1 MTTELQILKL
11 DRAFDQLDV
20 SNNGQL
26 ERDDLVGLGSR
37 MILGFGQSPT
47 SVKGKEV
54 LDGFDTFWERLAAD
68 AGVERDEALSPAEFR
83 AAMIAAYIEGNAFD
97 VSFRPIAHAV
107 ARLTDTDNDG
117 RLGASEFRTMQL
129 AFGTSAADSDAA
141 FAALDHSGHGHISID
156 DLVQAAREFYTSPD
170 PHARGNLLFGPL

>member
-26 ERDDLVGLGSR
+26 DRDDLVGLGSR
-37 MILGFGQSPT
+37 MLLGFGQSPT

-54 LDGFDTFWERLAAD
+54 LEGFDTFWDRLAAD
-68 AGVERDEALSPAEFR
+68 ASVERDGALSPAEFR
-83 AAMIAAYIEGNAFD
+83 EAMIAAYIEGDNFD
-97 VSFRPIAHAV
+97 ASFRPVAQAV

-117 RLGASEFRTMQL
+117 RLGPVEFRTMQV
-129 AFGTSAADSDAA
+129 AFGTPGPDIDAA
-141 FAALDHSGHGHISID
+141 FAVLDRARRGHLSVD
-156 DLVQAAREFYTSPD
+156 ELVEAAREYYTSPD
-170 PHARGNLLFGPL
+170 PDARGNHLFGPL